1 MRPVNLIPPED
12 RRGDQAPLRRGPLAY
27 LLLGGLALL
36 LVGVVAVVLTGNQ
49 VSEREDEV
57 AKLKG
62 EDAVATAKAAKLA
75 PYTRFRSLS
84 EARVQTV
91 QSLADSRFD
100 WERVM
105 RELALILPGDVW
117 LIHLTATATPGA
129 SVGSESGG
137 GGSGGNLRGQIAGPA
152 LELNGCAAG
161 QTAVAGFV
169 TALEDIDGVTR
180 VGVQSSQLAD
190 KKRGAGVSAG
200 GEAGSGG
207 SGEDCRTRDF
217 IAKFEIVVGFDA
229 APVPAPE
236 GEAEAAPESAPEAAQ
251 VASSETSQ
259 SSSKSGEGSEGG

>member
-27 LLLGGLALL
+27 LLLGALALL

-117 LIHLTATATPGA
+117 LIELEATATPGA
-129 SVGSESGG
+129 NVGGEAGG

-152 LELNGCAAG
+152 LELSGCAAG
-161 QTAVAGFV
+161 QTAVAEFV

-180 VGVQSSQLAD
+180 VGVQSSRAAGQDERGGGLGERGSRFGRGRRRLPHAQLHRQIRNRRRLR
-190 KKRGAGVSAG
+190 RGARPGAG
-200 GEAGSGG
+200 RRRRRRSG
-207 SGEDCRTRDF
+207 
-217 IAKFEIVVGFDA
+217 A
-229 APVPAPE
+229 
-236 GEAEAAPESAPEAAQ
+236 
-251 VASSETSQ
+251 
-259 SSSKSGEGSEGG
+259 